1 MCPRFTPRFTLEDGS
16 GKSMCPRF
24 GSEQGGRACTIAT
37 SLIETAKAHGLDPQ
51 AYLTDILTR
60 LPTTLN
66 KDIDQLLPMNW
77 TPTAPTG

>member
-1 MCPRFTPRFTLEDGS
+1 M
-16 GKSMCPRF
+16 
-24 GSEQGGRACTIAT
+24 IAT
-37 SLIETAKAHGLDPQ
+37 SLIETAKAHGHDPQ

-77 TPTAPTG
+77 TPTAPAA